1 MISLASPAADRGL
14 ALGAN
19 QAAMAGAYF
28 VGSIL
33 NGFLYQFVGDWAAYV
48 AGALAL
54 LLSGLILLA
63 MAPAAALAD
72 KASGEAA

>member
-1 MISLASPAADRGL
+1 
-14 ALGAN
+14 
-19 QAAMAGAYF
+19 MAGAYF